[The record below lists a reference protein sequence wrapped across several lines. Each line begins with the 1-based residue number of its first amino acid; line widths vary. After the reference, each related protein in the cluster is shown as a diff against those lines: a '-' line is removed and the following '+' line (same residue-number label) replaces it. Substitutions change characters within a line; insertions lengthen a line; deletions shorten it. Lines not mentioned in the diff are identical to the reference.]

1 MGITGS
7 WEQRSDR
14 TQPPPGK
21 DHSGC
26 RARLMGRRVLTTEVR
41 EDGGLE
47 VGSDFGSGARWSD
60 SSYILKLLEFA
71 DGPGVGVRD

>member
-1 MGITGS
+1 MTGPS
-7 WEQRSDR
+7 LPLERV
-14 TQPPPGK
+14 TLAAVLGL
-21 DHSGC
+21 
-26 RARLMGRRVLTTEVR
+26 ARLSRRVLTTEVR

-60 SSYILKLLEFA
+60 SSYILKPLEFA